1 MEKLFNTFSVIVG
14 TIGGLIVSFL
24 GGWDELAM
32 TLVAFIVIDYFT
44 GILKAIFNRQLSSK
58 IGINGIIKKVLIL
71 VTVGIAVLIETNLSI
86 PAVREIVMMFFI
98 CNEGISLLE
107 NISQMGIPVPK
118 KLKNVLLQL
127 RDKNENKEEENKNEK

>member
-1 MEKLFNTFSVIVG
+1 MEKLFNTFSIVGG

-24 GGWDELAM
+24 GGWDKLAI

-44 GILKAIFNRQLSSK
+44 GILKAIFNRQLSSE

-71 VTVGIAVLIETNLSI
+71 VTVGIAVLIETNLGI
-86 PAVREIVMMFFI
+86 PSVREIVMMFFI

-107 NISQMGIPVPK
+107 NIAQMGLPVPE
-118 KLKNVLLQL
+118 KLKEVLLQL
-127 RDKNENKEEENKNEK
+127 REKKEENKNEK